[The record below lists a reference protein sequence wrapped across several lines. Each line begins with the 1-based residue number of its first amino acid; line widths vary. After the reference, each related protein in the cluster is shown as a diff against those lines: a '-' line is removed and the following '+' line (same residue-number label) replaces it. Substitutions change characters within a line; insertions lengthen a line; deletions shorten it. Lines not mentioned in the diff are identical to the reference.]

1 MKGKKV
7 LFLVVILFSFAL
19 ILNATD
25 YTKNSW
31 DDNHEIIS
39 EMYAN
44 AEDEEGLE
52 IAKQA
57 LIANNNLYGKKSTQS
72 GLALN
77 YMGLFASALGY
88 YEDAFDYYEKSI
100 DILKE
105 KGSEQDNNVGII
117 SGNLGSA
124 YLDYGDYS
132 KAEEYLKLSVDKLLK
147 GSLTEDNEEDIILSL
162 FDLSNAYFYQ
172 EEYNDA
178 IKTMKTLI
186 DYEKKWYG
194 ENDGQVALDLR
205 DLGYYYNV
213 AGDYDNAE
221 KYYNQ
226 SLSIYLLNPDDN
238 TQDIGV
244 MYNDFGVLYD
254 EQGEYKKAVEFYDKA
269 LIYFNKMDE
278 DYRNNIPN
286 TLYNKALAQFSLEQ
300 YNASKENMEKA
311 YKLYKDALGAYDE
324 MTMQIK
330 EDLEIV
336 NEMLE

>member
-1 MKGKKV
+1 MKGRKL
-7 LFLVVILFSFAL
+7 LFFVVILFSFAL

-31 DDNHEIIS
+31 DENHSIIS

-52 IAKQA
+52 VAKQA
-57 LIANNNLYGKKSTQS
+57 LIANNNLYGKKSAQS

-77 YMGLFASALGY
+77 YMGLFASALGN
-88 YEDAFDYYEKSI
+88 YEDACDYYTKSI
-100 DILKE
+100 DILKAI
-105 KGSEQDNNVGII
+105 GSDQDNNVGII
-117 SGNLGSA
+117 AGNLGSA
-124 YLDYGDYS
+124 YLDSGDYS

-147 GSLTEDNEEDIILSL
+147 SSLTEDNEEDIILSL

-172 EEYNDA
+172 EKYDDA

-186 DYEKKWYG
+186 EYEKKCYG

-205 DLGYYYNV
+205 DLGYFYNV
-213 AGDYDNAE
+213 AGDFDNAE

-238 TQDIGV
+238 IQDIGV

-254 EQGEYKKAVEFYDKA
+254 EQGEFKKAVDYYDKA
-269 LIYFNKMDE
+269 ITYFYKMDE

-286 TLYNKALAQFSLEQ
+286 SLYNKALAQFSIEQ
-300 YNASKENMEKA
+300 YNVSKENMEKA
-311 YKLYKDALGAYDE
+311 YELYKKALGAYDE
-324 MTMQIK
+324 MTLQVK
-330 EDLEIV
+330 DDLDIV